1 MSVTKTQATKYHD
14 TEQPVSFKLCY
25 QRLDNLDNMAELRSN
40 AGFNGRVGD
49 APGIVERITHSMSR
63 DDILGG
69 LTAEEIDAGK
79 LFVAGMERVHAAHL
93 AQFVGGTH
101 DGSDVMQ

>member
-1 MSVTKTQATKYHD
+1 MSVTKTQSTKYHETD
-14 TEQPVSFKLCY
+14 QAVSFKLSY
-25 QRLDNLDNMAELRSN
+25 IRLDNLDKMSELRSN

-49 APGIVERITHSMSR
+49 APGVVEH
-63 DDILGG
+63 DILGG
-69 LTAEEIDAGK
+69 LTAEEIAAGK

-93 AQFVGGTH
+93 EQFIGGTH